1 MTSLVQSI
9 IPEIRTTLSSIYG
22 TRLVK
27 LLLFGSQARGDA
39 DSGSDIDLLVVL
51 KDPVNPCEEITRVSE
66 ATSRLSL
73 AYDTVISCLFM
84 QEDRYLHENSPLL
97 LNIRREGVV
106 L

>member
-9 IPEIRTTLSSIYG
+9 IPEIRATLSSIYG
-22 TRLVK
+22 ARLVK

-51 KDPVNPCEEITRVSE
+51 KETVNPCEEISRVNE

-84 QEDRYLHENSPLL
+84 QEDRYLQENSPLL
-97 LNIRREGVV
+97 LNIRREGVP

>member
-9 IPEIRTTLSSIYG
+9 IPEIRTTLSTIYG
-22 TRLVK
+22 ARLVN

-39 DSGSDIDLLVVL
+39 DPGSDIDLLVVL
-51 KDPVNPCEEITRVSE
+51 KDPVNPCEEISRVSE

-97 LNIRREGVV
+97 LNIRREGMP

>member
-9 IPEIRTTLSSIYG
+9 IPEIRTTLSTIYG
-22 TRLVK
+22 TRMVK

-39 DSGSDIDLLVVL
+39 DPGSDIDLFVVL
-51 KDPVNPCEEITRVSE
+51 KDPVNPCEEIIRVSE
-66 ATSRLSL
+66 ATSRMSL

-84 QEDRYLHENSPLL
+84 QEERYLHENSPLL
-97 LNIRREGVV
+97 LNIRREGLV